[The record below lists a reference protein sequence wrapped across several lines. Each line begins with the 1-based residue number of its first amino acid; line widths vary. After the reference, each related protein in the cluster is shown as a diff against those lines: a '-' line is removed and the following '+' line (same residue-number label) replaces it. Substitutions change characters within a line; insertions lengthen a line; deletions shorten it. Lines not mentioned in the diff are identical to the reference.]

1 MPIPPQTAEQAY
13 QSVLEHVETTL
24 PKRDS
29 VDTRIIEEV
38 RNGTFI
44 YGNNGF
50 ITKPSDVEGHPNLA
64 NGMATEDSDKDGM
77 PNNWGPGNGLGPF
90 NDSDLNNTYGPGYTM
105 LEKYLNSIYSF

>member
-1 MPIPPQTAEQAY
+1 MELQTWTYLIVGLTFALYIGIAIWSRVQ
-13 QSVLEHVETTL
+13 TT
-24 PKRDS
+24 
-29 VDTRIIEEV
+29 E
-38 RNGTFI
+38 
-44 YGNNGF
+44 GF
-50 ITKPSDVEGHPNLA
+50 YVAGGDVSPLA